1 MIATHSPIQRTRD
14 SLELANTRRRRALSL
29 GGALALAVSA
39 LLVMAPTP
47 SLANHQD
54 PACTVN
60 QQQGTLCVT
69 VSDTPDPVAY
79 SGFDGNSA
87 WLLYRAEVRNA
98 SRSSSLSHV
107 RLSEALPAT
116 TTFVSAKSSRGSCT
130 GFDQSVACTI
140 GSLKKGQ
147 MATVDV
153 VVTSPVTSAPNP
165 PDTTIE
171 NAVTVQFDETFNDQG
186 NSGKQD
192 SVTYV
197 EPTVVSKTAGQAYV
211 PTGRSGKVG
220 TDPGKSQYASS
231 SIPNA
236 SSDVLAAIGVAPP
249 DGFCSSETETV
260 RIQNKTYVCRTGG
273 FVEVSVTNAATGA
286 TYSNAQSPLVFHLR
300 WDGSLVSDK
309 QKVSNFVVFYQST
322 ATAPIQVFDA
332 RCDATASNTPCLRNI
347 VPLADGGIEADLVK
361 PDNGRMR

>member
-1 MIATHSPIQRTRD
+1 MIATHSPIPRTRE
-14 SLELANTRRRRALSL
+14 SLELATTRRRRARSL

-39 LLVMAPTP
+39 LLLMGPSQ
-47 SLANHQD
+47 SLANHQEE
-54 PACTVN
+54 ACTVN
-60 QQQGTLCVT
+60 QQQGKLCVT

-87 WLLYRAEVRNA
+87 WLSYKAVVRNA

-107 RLSEALPAT
+107 QLSEALPAA

-130 GFDQSVACTI
+130 GFAQSVACTI

-147 MATVDV
+147 SATVDV
-153 VVTSPVTSAPNP
+153 VVTSPATSDPNP
-165 PDTTIE
+165 PNATIE
-171 NAVTVQFDETFNDQG
+171 NAVTSTFDETFNDQA
-186 NSGKQD
+186 NNGKQD

-211 PTGRSGKVG
+211 PIGRSGKVG
-220 TDPGKSQYASS
+220 TDPGQSQYASS

-236 SSDVLAAIGVAPP
+236 SSDVLAAIAVAAP
-249 DGFCSSETETV
+249 DGFCSPETQTV

-273 FVEVSVTNAATGA
+273 FVETSVTNAVTGE
-286 TYSNAQSPLVFHLR
+286 TYFNAQSPLVFHLR
-300 WDGSLVSDK
+300 WDGSLVSAK

-322 ATAPIQVFDA
+322 ATAPLQVFDA

-361 PDNGRMR
+361 ADNGRMR